1 MFNVQTLESCENRR
15 SARPAK
21 SFLLQYLVIY
31 KFIYPEFF
39 VLTTGKCIQSVTN
52 SKGITNYQKNTIF
65 GKTTVTMETILC
77 SRILQIVSTK
87 YLIYTREC
95 LKLIDEVIKFIN

>member
-1 MFNVQTLESCENRR
+1 MKAIQQLKMGCHRQYSDNKN
-15 SARPAK
+15 
-21 SFLLQYLVIY
+21 LLKIA
-31 KFIYPEFF
+31 
-39 VLTTGKCIQSVTN
+39 N
-52 SKGITNYQKNTIF
+52 NTIF
-65 GKTTVTMETILC
+65 GETTVTMETILC